1 MLRGAPLLKGKGK
14 GGMGE
19 DLHEGIVRGG
29 AGVRMQSE

>member
-29 AGVRMQSE
+29 GWC